1 MDLSKYNAAV
11 DDKFVDIAIINK
23 VATVIVGPFSQ
34 EKRRLKRLKA
44 SFESLLHVILPFQ
57 VLAEA

>member
-11 DDKFVDIAIINK
+11 DDKFVDIAIIK